1 MAPASASKLPIG
13 PQPVPA
19 REVGKP
25 SVMSAEKDPL
35 ELLQFVLET
44 GSIGTWEWDISSGQ
58 VRWSDSMS
66 VVHGIE
72 PLAFPN
78 NFEGFLDGIYPF
90 DRDRVLQ
97 TIQKTL
103 DTGGNYEIE
112 YRQLTSSGTLKWM
125 QGKGRLIRDSAGR
138 PARMI
143 GICAD
148 ITERKHAEEELHRAY
163 QELQLRTMERAAE
176 VETINQELRRE
187 IEDHGRTIEALQ
199 RSEER
204 FRLLLES
211 IRDHAIYM
219 LDLDGR
225 VLTWNSG
232 AEQMTGYSRQEIM
245 GKHFSVFYTPEDIRA
260 AKPEAAL
267 RTAAEHGRYEQE
279 GWRLHQ
285 NGSRFWAN
293 SVITALH
300 DSYGNLTGFSKV
312 IHDLTERKISE
323 ESLRE
328 LSGLV
333 LRLQDEERGR
343 LARELHDSTAQ
354 TLSALSL
361 NLALVNKISSVVR
374 QPRAAKVLSD
384 SLTLADQASRE
395 LRTLSYLLHPPLLDN
410 SGVGQALRWYIDG
423 FIQRTK
429 IDVDLTI
436 SPPELG
442 RLPNE
447 LERTILRIVQECL
460 TNVYRHSQSST
471 ASVQLARGPAE
482 ITLAVQDQG
491 KGFPAEESDRMSKSQ
506 VTLGVGIRGMMERV
520 KQLGGSMQVRSA
532 NPGTIVEVTLP
543 APRRKPA
550 RGPRSQLADRTNAR
564 SPRRPR
570 SQID

>member
-1 MAPASASKLPIG
+1 MAPVSTSKLPIG
-13 PQPVPA
+13 PQPVPE
-19 REVGKP
+19 REIGKL
-25 SVMSAEKDPL
+25 SVISPENDPL
-35 ELLQFVLET
+35 ELLRFVLET
-44 GSIGTWEWDISSGQ
+44 ANIGTWEWDIRTDH
-58 VRWSDSMS
+58 VFWSDSMALLS
-66 VVHGIE
+66 GID
-72 PLAFPN
+72 PRTFPQTL
-78 NFEGFLDGIYPF
+78 EGFLEGVYPF

-97 TIQKTL
+97 TVQKTL
-103 DTGGNYEIE
+103 DTGGEYEIE
-112 YRQLTSSGTLKWM
+112 YRQLTSSGNIKWM
-125 QGKGRLIRDSAGR
+125 QGRGRLISDSAGR

-143 GICAD
+143 GICMD
-148 ITERKHAEEELHRAY
+148 ITERKRAEEELHRAY
-163 QELQLRTMERAAE
+163 QELQLRTMDRAAE
-176 VETINQELRRE
+176 VETVNQELRTE

-219 LDLDGR
+219 LDVEGR

-245 GKHFSVFYTPEDIRA
+245 GKHFSVFYTPEDIRG

-267 RTAAEHGRYEQE
+267 RMAAEHGRYEQE
-279 GWRLHQ
+279 GWRLRKD
-285 NGSRFWAN
+285 GSRFWAN
-293 SVITALH
+293 VVLTPLH
-300 DSYGNLTGFSKV
+300 DAHGHLTGFSKV
-312 IHDLTERKISE
+312 TQDLTERKVSE

-361 NLALVNKISSVVR
+361 NLALFNKISSVAK
-374 QPRAAKVLSD
+374 QPQAAKVLSD

-395 LRTLSYLLHPPLLDN
+395 LRTLSYLLHPPLLDD
-410 SGVGQALRWYIDG
+410 SGVAQALRWYIDG
-423 FIQRTK
+423 FIQRTQ
-429 IDVDLTI
+429 IEVDLTI

-471 ASVQLARGPAE
+471 ASVHLVRGPAE
-482 ITLAVQDQG
+482 VTLVVQDQG
-491 KGFPAEESDRMSKSQ
+491 KGFPSEESDQAAKPS

-520 KQLGGSMQVRSA
+520 KQLGGSMQVRAA
-532 NPGTIVEVTLP
+532 NPGTIVEVALP
-543 APRRKPA
+543 APRRRRRA
-550 RGPRSQLADRTNAR
+550 RPQEPVG
-564 SPRRPR
+564 
-570 SQID
+570 